1 MRRTDRRR
9 LATEALS
16 PLIGIAIALAI
27 GGPTG
32 AVIGVAAWWIG
43 RRLLRTDP
51 DRAERLAASR
61 LAPQWLWSLDLI
73 AAGMRAGAPFPQAA
87 SAVANAEQGAVGERL
102 ARFAQAV
109 HLGATAAEAAPELGR
124 LPGADRLARQLD
136 RSSSSGA
143 AIAGGLEQLAASLR
157 AEHRTQ
163 TEERAGRAA
172 VALIGP
178 LCLCFLPAFV
188 IAGIGPVVFGIV
200 ADTVTAGL

>member
-1 MRRTDRRR
+1 MRSRRF
-9 LATEALS
+9 LA
-16 PLIGIAIALAI
+16 PLIGVAAALAV

-32 AVIGVAAWWIG
+32 IAAGVGAWWLS
-43 RRLLRTDP
+43 RRLLHADP
-51 DRAERLAASR
+51 DRDERRQAEQ
-61 LAPQWLWSLDLI
+61 LAPQWSWTLDLL

-87 SAVANAEQGAVGERL
+87 FALAAADHGPIGERL
-102 ARFAQAV
+102 ARFAQAI
-109 HLGATAAEAAPELGR
+109 HLGSTADEAAPELGR
-124 LPGADRLARQLD
+124 LPGADRLAKQLD

-143 AIAGGLEQLAASLR
+143 AMAGGLEQLAASLR
-157 AEHRTQ
+157 SEHRTT

-200 ADTVTAGL
+200 ADTVAAGP

>member
-1 MRRTDRRR
+1 MRRNARA
-9 LATEALS
+9 LKALS
-16 PLIGIAIALAI
+16 PLLAGIATALAV
-27 GGPTG
+27 GGPVGT
-32 AVIGVAAWWIG
+32 ALGVAAWWTC

-61 LAPQWLWSLDLI
+61 LAPAWPWTLDLI

-87 SAVANAEQGAVGERL
+87 FAVAGAERGPIGERL

-124 LPGADRLARQLD
+124 LPGVDRLAGQLD
-136 RSSSSGA
+136 RSSGSGA
-143 AIAGGLEQLAASLR
+143 AVAGGLEQLAASLR
-157 AEHRTQ
+157 SEHRTQ

-200 ADTVTAGL
+200 AETVTVAP

>member
-1 MRRTDRRR
+1 MRRDDRNR
-9 LATEALS
+9 AAAALS
-16 PLIGIAIALAI
+16 PLIGIATALAI

-32 AVIGVAAWWIG
+32 IALGAAAWWTC
-43 RRLLRTDP
+43 RRLLRADP
-51 DRAERLAASR
+51 DRAERLAAAR
-61 LAPQWLWSLDLI
+61 LAPVWPWTLDLI

-87 SAVANAEQGAVGERL
+87 FAVASAERGPMGERL

-136 RSSSSGA
+136 RSSGSGA

-157 AEHRTQ
+157 SEHRTQ

-200 ADTVTAGL
+200 AETVTAGR